1 MWPHKI
7 ILKTCGT
14 TTLLLGLDRLLAIAR
29 EHCGFDSV
37 WRCFYSRKT
46 FMFPERQMGPHKK
59 WEDEV
64 KFLDET
70 FGTGK
75 GSAYVVGKMNGDHW
89 LLYLTAP
96 AEGGDATT
104 QPASPSAADHL
115 MQNVL
120 SSSARLQ
127 LAPQPEAST
136 SKSNGYPANGAAGSS
151 TLAAT
156 PPSPPD
162 QTLEI
167 LMTHLDIDACKA
179 FYYPPDLLAAEDG
192 DQEGHAAGLQL
203 SQKLGIDTLLQGST
217 LDSFL
222 FTPCGYSANIVKDDR
237 YATIHVTPEADWSY
251 ASFECNVDF
260 RAPLEPDQPHGKTI
274 YDSEALHNL
283 ISRVLGIFRPQ
294 RLSITLFVSVEESAA
309 GVDQGNTPET
319 KTILDPKVAEGYR
332 RTDRILYEFAG
343 YHLLFSTFEKR

>member
-1 MWPHKI
+1 
-7 ILKTCGT
+7 
-14 TTLLLGLDRLLAIAR
+14 
-29 EHCGFDSV
+29 
-37 WRCFYSRKT
+37 
-46 FMFPERQMGPHKK
+46 MGPHKK

-70 FGTGK
+70 FGSGN

-89 LLYLTAP
+89 LLYLTSP
-96 AEGGDATT
+96 QDGGGDATAS
-104 QPASPSAADHL
+104 ASPLVEDHL
-115 MQNVL
+115 MQDVL
-120 SSSARLQ
+120 SSSSRSHEQ
-127 LAPQPEAST
+127 SQQPAAST
-136 SKSNGYPANGAAGSS
+136 SKINGHSSNGHAAQ
-151 TLAAT
+151 AAASL
-156 PPSPPD
+156 SPPD

-167 LMTHLDIDACKA
+167 LMTHLDVEACKA
-179 FYYPPDLLAAEDG
+179 FYYPPDLLNADDG
-192 DQEGHAAGLQL
+192 DQEGHAAGLAL
-203 SQKLGIDTLLQGST
+203 SQKLGIDTLLPEST

-222 FTPCGYSANIVKDDR
+222 FTPCGYSANIVKEDR
-237 YATIHVTPEADWSY
+237 YATIHVTPEVDWSY

-260 RAPLEPDQPHGKTI
+260 RAPVAPDQPDANTI

-283 ISRVLGIFRPQ
+283 IGRVLGIFKPQ